1 MKPTLTERLEALAIG
16 YAKHRKALRDNSQ
29 AIREVQAKTDE
40 YIDMKPIREEY
51 IDGVQEAA
59 TQPGAHVE
67 WYGWLHAV
75 DSVIDSRNDEEDHP
89 EYERFREVARLMDER
104 KAINA
109 DGAKIRRSLC
119 VIGDQLIKARQ

>member
-40 YIDMKPIREEY
+40 YIDMKPIREEH

>member
-16 YAKHRKALRDNSQ
+16 YAKHRKALRDNAQ
-29 AIREVQAKTDE
+29 AVRELHAECET
-40 YIDMKPIREEY
+40 YIDLKPFRNRYMSGEWLEPEE
-51 IDGVQEAA
+51 VLK
-59 TQPGAHVE
+59 
-67 WYGWLHAV
+67 WKGWLHAV
-75 DSVIDSRNDEEDHP
+75 DTIQAYDNEPWPMAEDNG
-89 EYERFREVARLMDER
+89 FRCMAILLDER

>member
-1 MKPTLTERLEALAIG
+1 MKLTLAERLEALAIG
-16 YAKHRKALRDNSQ
+16 YAKHRKALRGNSQ

-51 IDGVQEAA
+51 IDGVREAA

-75 DSVIDSRNDEEDHP
+75 DSVIDSRNDEEYHP
-89 EYERFREVARLMDER
+89 EYQIYREVGRLMDER

-119 VIGDQLIKARQ
+119 VIGDQLLRVKK